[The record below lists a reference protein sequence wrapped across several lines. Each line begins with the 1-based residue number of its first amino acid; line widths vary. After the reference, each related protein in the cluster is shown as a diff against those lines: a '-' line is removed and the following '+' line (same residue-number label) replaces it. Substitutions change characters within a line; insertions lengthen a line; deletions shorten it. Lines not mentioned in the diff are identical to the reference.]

1 METAQTAQTAKAPV
15 SKKSDVD
22 SFIERK
28 LNVLNAKGTGK
39 ASRSMARIIEKN
51 KGGMN

>member
-1 METAQTAQTAKAPV
+1 METAQKAQKPV

-22 SFIERK
+22 AFIERK

>member
-1 METAQTAQTAKAPV
+1 METVQKTKKPV

>member
-1 METAQTAQTAKAPV
+1 METVQKTKKQV